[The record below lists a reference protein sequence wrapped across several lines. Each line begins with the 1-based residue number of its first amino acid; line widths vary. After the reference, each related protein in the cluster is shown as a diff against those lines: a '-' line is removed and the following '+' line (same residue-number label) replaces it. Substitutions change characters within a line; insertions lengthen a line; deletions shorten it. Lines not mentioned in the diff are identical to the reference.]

1 MENEEIV
8 EVIEETTDPNEPEKV
23 YTQEELDGIL
33 ETERKKFDEKLA
45 EAEKL
50 AGMSVDEKADYKRE
64 LAEKSLIEREAA
76 VAKREL
82 MADANEK
89 LSALGLPKQLA
100 ACLSYE
106 SAEACETSIKQVSE
120 AFSIAV
126 KEAVNERIMSNAP
139 KFNYVSGS
147 DAFLD
152 GLGL

>member
-8 EVIEETTDPNEPEKV
+8 EITEETVEAAEPEKV
-23 YTQEELDGIL
+23 YTQVELDEIL
-33 ETERKKFDEKLA
+33 EGERKRFDEKLA

-50 AGMSVDEKADYKRE
+50 AGMGESEKADYKRE
-64 LAEKSLIEREAA
+64 LAEKNLAEREAA

-100 ACLSYE
+100 SCLSYE

-126 KEAVNERIMSNAP
+126 REAVNERIMSNAP